1 MPIRARV
8 FICWMFGPPLRTDEA
23 QRQALD
29 IRTGIAALGLDALA
43 SAAYG
48 LEAALTVLTP
58 LGAAGP
64 RHMLPIAATLVAL
77 LILVQLSYQQTIGAY
92 PDGGGSYV
100 VVSRNLG
107 SRAGRLAAAAL
118 WIDCVLNVAVAI
130 SVGGGALVSAFPPLL
145 PHTLALGLAILRRTD
160 AEDSPASHGAPGIA
174 AARVS
179 L

>member
-118 WIDCVLNVAVAI
+118 WIDYVLNVAVAI
-130 SVGGGALVSAFPPLL
+130 SAGVGALVSAFPPLL